1 MGLDNGICI
10 KRTPESEQI
19 KEVLEFE
26 KDWQKQYKFDF
37 EVVYFRKCWNVRL
50 DIFGIIGPPEA
61 PNDTRTP
68 VKLEHID
75 PLISLF
81 KSYNRKTWD
90 AANSIWDY
98 EDIKPHIKTEI
109 KNLKKLKKI
118 MQNHDVE
125 VYFYDSY

>member
-37 EVVYFRKCWNVRL
+37 EVMYFRKCWNVRS
-50 DIFGIIGPPEA
+50 DIFRIIGPPEA
-61 PNDTRTP
+61 PNDSRTT

-75 PLISLF
+75 QIISLL
-81 KSYNRKTWD
+81 KSYNRKNWLE
-90 AANSIWDY
+90 SIWTYY
-98 EDIKPHIKTEI
+98 EIRPHLKKQI
-109 KNLKKLKKI
+109 KNLKKLKEI
-118 MQNHDVE
+118 MKKYDNLT